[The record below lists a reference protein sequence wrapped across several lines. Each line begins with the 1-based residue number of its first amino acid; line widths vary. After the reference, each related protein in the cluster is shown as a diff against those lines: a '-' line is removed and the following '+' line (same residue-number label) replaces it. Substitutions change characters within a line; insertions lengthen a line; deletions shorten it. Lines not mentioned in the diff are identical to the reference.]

1 MREKSLAAS
10 VMMKPEGVGRIL
22 LFFLPLILAGF
33 YLVLAWQKMAPLPE
47 SETTLVVLALIS
59 YTGSAVLFLAFLY
72 LAERILERAAI
83 VTAAV
88 GFGLN
93 VAGWGA
99 RGLLVGHYPLSNLYD
114 TSVFFALATAGAS
127 LLITAIYRHRYVGV
141 LTMPVASVLLVL
153 ALLYG
158 SDAQDLPPVL
168 VSFWRPVHVTLA
180 MAGYAACAI
189 SFATALL
196 YLLKDGIRFE
206 LFAICAM
213 GIVLLTFA
221 LLSDGAVL
229 RQGVFYVNFVIGRE
243 RIPLD
248 PEGKTFVHATIP
260 VVGQLFRLAF
270 FTALLS
276 IIGLVAS
283 FVRSERSGLV
293 RRLGYVMA
301 WAAGVIQLTG
311 LGVLVLKLRHPL
323 RGVELIDP
331 AQRAIIPAAW
341 LQQFGS
347 RLELSVRGNS
357 LEIAAVVAALMLTAF
372 VVFFGWKLDRILA
385 LAPSLEALDHLT
397 YRAVAVAFPL
407 LTLMIVTGAVWA
419 NESWG
424 RYWAWDPKETWAL
437 ITWLIY
443 ALFLHTRITH
453 GWKGRRA
460 ALFAVLGFIAVMF
473 TYLGVSFI
481 LPGLHS
487 YA

>member
-1 MREKSLAAS
+1 MREKPVAAS
-10 VMMKPEGVGRIL
+10 VIVKLDGLGRIL
-22 LFFLPLILAGF
+22 PLFLPLVLAGF
-33 YLVLAWQKMAPLPE
+33 YVVLAWQRLLPLPQ
-47 SETTLVVLALIS
+47 SETVLVVLALIS
-59 YTGSAVLFLAFLY
+59 YVGSSILFLAFLY
-72 LAERILERAAI
+72 LQERVLERAAI
-83 VTAAV
+83 VTAAL

-93 VAGWGA
+93 VAAWGT
-99 RGLLVGHYPLSNLYD
+99 RGLLVGHYPLTNLYD
-114 TSVFFALATAGAS
+114 TSLFFALATAGAN
-127 LLITAIYRHRYVGV
+127 LLITATSHQRFIGV
-141 LTMPVASVLLVL
+141 LTMPVAIVLLVL

-158 SDAQDLPPVL
+158 GEARDLPPVL
-168 VSFWRPVHVTLA
+168 VSFWRPIHVTLA

-196 YLLKDGIRFE
+196 YLLKDGVRFE
-206 LFAICAM
+206 TFALCAM
-213 GIVLLTFA
+213 GIVGLTYA

-229 RQGVFYVNFVIGRE
+229 RHGVFYANLVIGRE

-248 PEGKTFVHATIP
+248 PDGKTFLHTAIP

-270 FTALLS
+270 VTALLS
-276 IIGLVAS
+276 VVGLGFS
-283 FVRSERSGLV
+283 FIQSARSSLL
-293 RRLGYVMA
+293 RRLGYGVA
-301 WAAGVIQLTG
+301 WVAGILQLAG
-311 LGVLVLKLRHPL
+311 LGFLFFTLRSPL
-323 RGVELIDP
+323 RGVDLIDP
-331 AQRAIIPAAW
+331 AQRAIIPPAW
-341 LQQFGS
+341 LQQFGP
-347 RLELSVRGNS
+347 RLEVHVRGNA
-357 LEIAAVVAALMLTAF
+357 LEIAAVVAAVALTAF
-372 VVFFGWKLDRILA
+372 VVFFGWKLERILA
-385 LAPSLEALDHLT
+385 VAPSLDALDHLT